1 MSATERKMEALQGLP
16 VYKIQQGKDPATATM
31 GLGRSYNLLI
41 NVDIPPE
48 EWKIEFNDGIQNLV
62 FDMGGNGVPQ
72 IFKSAA
78 EELIKDYK
86 MALLDL
92 AMDEGPVEDKEPAPE
107 KKNISEKSDFDL
119 GPAKREIPAT
129 QARAPAPAAQPPKEK
144 ISPLLDMIDS
154 YVGNDVLE
162 IFGET
167 GSGKSKFVLE
177 VAREALATGKKVFYL
192 DTERNLTKADV
203 EGLKGCQYK
212 YTPVMDEI
220 DHIVQN
226 LPKADVVILD
236 SIGFPVLTTFARMSV
251 RQKGDALL
259 KLIAIFGDLK
269 AWAYKN
275 DGVVVVTNQPESEFN
290 KDPNHILRPFG
301 DKSQFAAKEIW
312 ETKFVSRK
320 PDCTKTRIS
329 AFRSRSVGHST
340 RIADMMI
347 DHTGVTV
354 EVK

>member
-1 MSATERKMEALQGLP
+1 MSATERKMETLLGLP
-16 VYKIQQGKDPATATM
+16 VYIIHQKDPSTATM

-41 NVDIPPE
+41 NVEFPPE

-72 IFKSAA
+72 IFRTAA

-92 AMDEGPVEDKEPAPE
+92 AMDEGPTNEEPVPE
-107 KKNISEKSDFDL
+107 KKTLSEKSDFDL
-119 GPAKREIPAT
+119 GPAKREIPA
-129 QARAPAPAAQPPKEK
+129 APKEKGKAPAPAAQPPKEK

-167 GSGKSKFVLE
+167 GSGKSKFALT
-177 VAREALATGKKVFYL
+177 VAREALSIGKKVFYL
-192 DTERNLTKADV
+192 DTERNLTEKDV
-203 EGLKGCQYK
+203 AGLKGCEYK
-212 YTPVMDEI
+212 YTPVMSEI

-226 LPKADVVILD
+226 LPKADVVIID

-251 RQKGDALL
+251 KQKGDSLL

-269 AWAYKN
+269 TWAYKN
-275 DGVVVVTNQPESEFN
+275 NGVVIVTNQPESEFN
-290 KDPNHILRPFG
+290 KAPGHVLRPFG

-312 ETKFVSRK
+312 VTKIVSRE
-320 PDCTKTRIS
+320 PDCTKTVIS
-329 AFRSRSVGHST
+329 AFRSRSVGHGT
-340 RIADMMI
+340 RIADMKI
-347 DHTGVTV
+347 SSKGV
-354 EVK
+354 EVN